1 MTSPSRIEKIMIVD
15 DDEDIRIVTEIA
27 ARRFG
32 NWSVVSVA
40 SGEEALEK
48 ARSEHPDVILL
59 DVMMPVL
66 DGPTTLARLRA
77 NPDTATIPVIF
88 LTAKVQHHE
97 VEQYLALG
105 ARGVISKPF
114 DVTTLPEEIRRIL
127 RSR

>member
-1 MTSPSRIEKIMIVD
+1 MIVD
-15 DDEDIRIVTEIA
+15 DDEDVRLVTELA
-27 ARRFG
+27 ARRIG
-32 NWSVVSVA
+32 NWEVMSVA
-40 SGEEALEK
+40 SGEEALAGAQLE
-48 ARSEHPDVILL
+48 RPDVILL

-66 DGPTTLARLRA
+66 DGPSTLARLRA

-114 DVTTLPEEIRRIL
+114 DVATLPEEIRRIL
-127 RSR
+127 RSG